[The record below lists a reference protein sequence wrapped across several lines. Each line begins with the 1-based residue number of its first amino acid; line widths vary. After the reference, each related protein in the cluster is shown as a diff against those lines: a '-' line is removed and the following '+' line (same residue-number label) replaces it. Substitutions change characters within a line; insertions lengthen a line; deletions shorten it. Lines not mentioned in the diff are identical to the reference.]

1 MSKFQIYFTESRI
14 CELFPGGMDQAHEWI
29 TMYFKEYPI
38 PNKTGSGRDI
48 FKIEIGEM
56 GFEPGDAGFYAFIED
71 GEIDCKLGNAIRFA
85 KLIVKGFN
93 ELSDICNLRLDDE
106 STDRVR
112 SSLSATGKANY
123 EDLVTDRFVFEDA
136 KISMI

>member
-1 MSKFQIYFTESRI
+1 MTRFQIYFTESRI

-29 TMYFKEYPI
+29 TGYFKEFPI
-38 PNKTGSGRDI
+38 PNKTASGRDV

-93 ELSDICNLRLDDE
+93 ELSDICNLRLDGE
-106 STDRVR
+106 PVGDR
-112 SSLSATGKANY
+112 Y

-136 KISMI
+136 QISVIKDGE